1 MKTLSYH
8 SPTPAASLPAF
19 DRLQV
24 RFPLRANAA
33 LLLVLFV
40 AGWALRRI
48 PPWWTMAFWIACPLC
63 LYPRWVCKGWKVWD
77 TFLWYKIFSF
87 FPIATLWCTSTRLGF
102 FPNSVYRKGSV
113 VILGA
118 NILEA
123 AVADLVSSLKEGNRN
138 WNHLNA
144 ISGLLLILGELPS
157 LNTIETRNLDVA
169 WSLGIPWIVG
179 TYNRTLLQCYG
190 FDCASLTPI
199 FY

>member
-1 MKTLSYH
+1 
-8 SPTPAASLPAF
+8 
-19 DRLQV
+19 
-24 RFPLRANAA
+24 
-33 LLLVLFV
+33 
-40 AGWALRRI
+40 
-48 PPWWTMAFWIACPLC
+48 
-63 LYPRWVCKGWKVWD
+63 
-77 TFLWYKIFSF
+77 
-87 FPIATLWCTSTRLGF
+87 
-102 FPNSVYRKGSV
+102 V